1 MAMLDLAIGKP
12 LPEAPT
18 FRAQAQARSFWQRSD
33 LCRWDF
39 VSPTGAAGSMSATS
53 QLDAKGWFILPRH
66 EREPDDRYLRRLNQ
80 AMPRR
85 FVRQIVNRYNDH
97 VCRQEIQR
105 PITEGAYGDILAD
118 ANGAGI
124 GLSDLMRL
132 ALRKAQVDGV
142 SYLLADMSSPAP
154 WANKAQEQEANR
166 RPIVRLIGADQVV
179 WWRDYE
185 GQPVEAVV
193 LMTDADG
200 AAFGWYVSTTEAGR
214 IDFKQDERGT
224 RTVVAFDFKRHDYDG
239 CPLVRLCPEW
249 DGGDHGGDDSMAAPL
264 AECQKRIINVDSWL
278 LEELQGATF
287 TMPVLLGVDPNSL
300 TGSDGSK
307 VVVGPGMM
315 LALPS
320 MANGGVPALGRI
332 GADPTQAES
341 LRESLAY
348 EIQQLYRV
356 AGLAPGNPTETGAP
370 ESGVAKAFAFNE
382 VESRLTALADAAA
395 CAENMAMARLAPLI
409 GGYPG
414 DAIWPKKFDAPDI
427 ASELDLTIRM
437 LTAPQMP
444 GVLRAKAVSAF
455 ADKAFSFA
463 PEERAE
469 LDQQIEALEAERQEA
484 ETSPFTTPGAGG
496 TGPGTN
502 PGRMAQE

>member
-1 MAMLDLAIGKP
+1 MAPIIVGKP
-12 LPEAPT
+12 LPEADS

-85 FVRQIVNRYNDH
+85 FVKQIINRYNDH
-97 VCRQEIQR
+97 VCRQEIER
-105 PITEGAYGDILAD
+105 PEAGGQYDDLKAD
-118 ANGAGI
+118 ATGAGVP
-124 GLSDLMRL
+124 LDALMRRG
-132 ALRKAQVDGV
+132 LRQAQVDGV
-142 SYLLADMSSPAP
+142 AYLLADMSSPMP
-154 WANKAQEQEANR
+154 WANKAQEQAAQR

-185 GQPVEAVV
+185 GQPVEAIV
-193 LMTDADG
+193 LMVDAMG
-200 AAFGWYVSTTEAGR
+200 EAFGWYVSATEAGR
-214 IDFKQDERGT
+214 IDFKKDERGV
-224 RTVVAFDFKRHDYDG
+224 RTVTGFDSKPHEYAG
-239 CPLVRLCPEW
+239 CPLVRLAPEW
-249 DGGDHGGDDSMAAPL
+249 EGTGTPGDDSMAAPL
-264 AECQKRIINVDSWL
+264 AECQKRILNIDSWL
-278 LEELQGATF
+278 YEELQGATF
-287 TMPVLLGVDPNSL
+287 TTPVLLGVDPHTL

-307 VVVGPGMM
+307 IVIGPGMGI
-315 LALPS
+315 AIPS
-320 MANGGVPALGRI
+320 APGSGTTPALDRL
-332 GADPTQAES
+332 GADPAQAAS

-356 AGLAPGNPTETGAP
+356 AGLTPGNPTETGAP

-382 VESRLTALADAAA
+382 VESRLTALADAAG
-395 CAENMAMARLAPLI
+395 CAENLIMGRLAPLI

-414 DAIWPKKFDAPDI
+414 DAIWPKKFDAPDV
-427 ASELDLTIRM
+427 AAELDLTIRV

-444 GVLRAKAVSAF
+444 GILRAKAVSAF

-469 LDQQIEALEAERQEA
+469 LEQQIEAIEAEREA
-484 ETSPFTTPGAGG
+484 VDASPFTRPTLGGSEGG
-496 TGPGTN
+496 TTQ
-502 PGRMAQE
+502 GRTAED